1 MNGFRNLK
9 IKSKLTLLVSLFL
22 VVFVAFA
29 GVAYTTLNSVKVH
42 GPYYQ
47 EIVMG
52 KDLVADILPPPEY
65 VIETYLYTLLMAD
78 PANRREV
85 PTYIKSINEL
95 RDDYSTR
102 HQVWV
107 DELPQAT
114 REDQNL
120 RQAMVVDSYTP
131 AMQFFNEI
139 NEQLIPAVNRG
150 DYATARKL
158 VNGPLRQS
166 YNQHRDAINRVVKM
180 ANDRNTM
187 VEEEATRLV
196 KVRVGTM
203 AALAGVIILFLLIG
217 VGWGLNRSI
226 ADALQETASTLS
238 STSSQIASAIEEHER
253 TAMHQSAAV
262 HETTATMDE
271 LDASFR
277 QTVEMVTTAA
287 DTARAA
293 AAVAEDGIRTVQ
305 ETRDGMLELKEKVG
319 HIATQI
325 LNLSERTSQIGAI
338 TNLVSD
344 LANQTNMLALN
355 AAVEAARAGEHGK
368 GFSVVA
374 SEIRKLADESKKSAE
389 RINTLVEDIQ
399 KATNSTVMATEEG
412 TKNVDRGIRLA
423 EQTVQAFNMVVHS
436 STSASEAAQQ
446 TLLSVPQ
453 QVTAVKQV
461 LTSMESL
468 TTGARETADG
478 IGQTKYG
485 VENLRSTAVKLSEMI

>member
-9 IKSKLTLLVSLFL
+9 IKAKLTLLVSLFL
-22 VVFVAFA
+22 AVFVAFA
-29 GVAYTTLNSVKVH
+29 AVAYTTLNSVKVH
-42 GPYYQ
+42 GPYYNQ
-47 EIVMG
+47 IVMG

-65 VIETYLYTLLMAD
+65 IIESYLYTLQLAD
-78 PANRREV
+78 PANRTEV
-85 PTYIKSINEL
+85 PRLVDRLTKL
-95 RDDYSTR
+95 RTNYNAR

-107 DELPQAT
+107 DTLPQQDPT
-114 REDQNL
+114 DRDM
-120 RQAMVVDSYTP
+120 RQAMIVDSYGP
-131 AMQFFNEI
+131 AIQFYDQVS
-139 NEQLIPAVNRG
+139 EQLIPAVRRN
-150 DYATARKL
+150 DYTAARQL
-158 VNGPLRQS
+158 VNGPLRRS
-166 YNQHRDAINRVVKM
+166 YEAHRKAIDNVVRM
-180 ANDRNTM
+180 ANERNKIVGDDAADL
-187 VEEEATRLV
+187 VELRTRA
-196 KVRVGTM
+196 M
-203 AALAGVIILFLLIG
+203 AALACIIILFLLVG

-226 ADALQETASTLS
+226 ANALQATASTLS

-287 DTARAA
+287 DTARQAA
-293 AAVAEDGIRTVQ
+293 SVAEDGIRTVQ
-305 ETRDGMLELKEKVG
+305 ETRDGMLDLKEKVG
-319 HIATQI
+319 HIANQI
-325 LNLSERTSQIGAI
+325 LNLSERTSQISAI

-485 VENLRSTAVKLSEMI
+485 VENLRTTAVRLSDMI